1 MACPA
6 CSERHKERSDE
17 EVKKLT
23 TRLNRIEGQIK
34 GVKKMLEDNRYCPD
48 ILIQVSA
55 IQSSLNS
62 FSKELLGAHLRS
74 CVVDDIKKGDENAID
89 ELLDLL
95 KKLMK

>member
-6 CSERHKERSDE
+6 CSERHKERSNE

-23 TRLNRIEGQIK
+23 TRLNRIEGQVK
-34 GVKKMLEDNRYCPD
+34 GIKKMLEEDRYCPD

-62 FSKELLGAHLRS
+62 FSKELLGAHLKS